1 MRALCVR
8 FKDCEG
14 PGIIEPVLRENGYRV
29 SFHNAYDPKV
39 QLLPEAHLNF
49 NLIVLLGGPQ
59 SVTDSSLNSFFQ
71 PYYLLVKNMM
81 ATSGRKLI
89 GICLGSQ
96 IIAKV
101 LGAEVLVG
109 DKGPEVGFSP
119 MKIKDVTH
127 PIFNGINKTEIQAFH
142 LHEDTFSIPKGAIH
156 LLESE
161 LYKNQMFAI
170 ENKVYAFQ
178 AHIEPTLPMLEVW
191 KNVHKDFIAKGNGDF
206 TDLSAKQ
213 KEMEATARI
222 IFRNIL
228 NT

>member
-14 PGIIEPVLRENGYRV
+14 PGIIESVLRENGYRV
-29 SFHNAYDPKV
+29 SFHNAYDLRV

-59 SVTDSSLNSFFQ
+59 SVTDPDLDSFFQ
-71 PYYLLVKNMM
+71 PYYMLVKNMM
-81 ATSGRKLI
+81 ANHGRKLI

-96 IIAKV
+96 IIAKA
-101 LGAEVLVG
+101 LGAEVFVG

-119 MKIKDVTH
+119 MKIRDVTH
-127 PIFNGINKTEIQAFH
+127 PIFKGINQPEIQAFH
-142 LHEDTFSIPKGAIH
+142 LHEDTFSIPKGATH
-156 LLESE
+156 LLESD
-161 LYKNQMFAI
+161 LYKNQMFAV
-170 ENKVYAFQ
+170 ENKVFAFQ

-191 KNVHKDFIAKGNGDF
+191 KNVHKDFIAQGNGDF
-206 TDLSAKQ
+206 KNLAEKQ
-213 KEMEATARI
+213 KEMETSARI

-228 NT
+228 YT